1 MLFDRTLV
9 LEPSAEVRLVVQG
22 HRPATVS
29 VDGRNLGELG
39 EGDAIVC
46 TAADQTARLVSGGP
60 RDFLARLKTKF
71 GLEDR

>member
-9 LEPSAEVRLVVQG
+9 LDPEARLRLVVQG
-22 HRPATVS
+22 HRPATLS

-46 TAADQTARLVSGGP
+46 TAAARSARLVTFGP
-60 RDFLARLKTKF
+60 RDFHQILKTKF
-71 GLEDR
+71 GLNDR